1 MEKTFEREVYGKRYH
16 WKEMQIGDIHTYT
29 GRFACSFAASTAA
42 SAYGKRCGVKIK
54 VRRIHGKGFT
64 AERVK

>member
-1 MEKTFEREVYGKRYH
+1 MEKTFCREEYNMRYH
-16 WKEMQIGDIHTYT
+16 WREMSVGDIHTYI
-29 GRFACSFAASTAA
+29 GAFACSFSASTAA